1 MIYDQLGIRE
11 LRVLRAVLNYAEA
24 NSDDLNAAFESG
36 EEDGKIR
43 VDYELIEPI
52 TNEEIHKL
60 LVKLIGR

>member
-1 MIYDQLGIRE
+1 MINDQLSTRE
-11 LRVLRAVLNYAEA
+11 ELVLRAVLSYAEA
-24 NSDDLNAAFESG
+24 NSDDLNEAFESG

-43 VDYELIEPI
+43 VDCELIEPI